1 LKKIKNYNNYTPYKS
16 YLKYI
21 IINDYPKN
29 TNLPKYFYKL
39 VSFFL
44 KRGKINKQVN
54 LLLSVFSHIY
64 RYTLNK
70 LSVDGLVF
78 NKYFNIKEFIF
89 ILTNDRYLN
98 NISTILKWVITL
110 NYSQFDL
117 NIQKVSKKYKKK
129 SKQKYLYKIKYLNKR
144 KQINKVLKWIYL
156 SNYNFNTYSFKKRC
170 LLNILDLLLN
180 FKKSNLFLKKTM
192 IYKNFLKI

>member
-129 SKQKYLYKIKYLNKR
+129 VNKNICIK
-144 KQINKVLKWIYL
+144 
-156 SNYNFNTYSFKKRC
+156 
-170 LLNILDLLLN
+170 
-180 FKKSNLFLKKTM
+180 
-192 IYKNFLKI
+192 